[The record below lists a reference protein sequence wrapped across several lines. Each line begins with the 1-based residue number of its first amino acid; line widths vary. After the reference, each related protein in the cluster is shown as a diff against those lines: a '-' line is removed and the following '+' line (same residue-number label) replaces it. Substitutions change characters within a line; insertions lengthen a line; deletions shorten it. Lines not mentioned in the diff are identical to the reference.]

1 MKVDINDLERNL
13 LLELIEGAE
22 QEAIQGMDHADSRV
36 FKDMLRKR
44 LQLLESVKGKIKMDG
59 AHL

>member
-22 QEAIQGMDHADSRV
+22 QEAIQGVDHADSRV

-44 LQLLESVKGKIKMDG
+44 LQLLESVKGKIKMAG